1 MSGLDANALA
11 VILQNTLSSETT
23 VRKQGMTG
31 FTCEHVLL
39 FLLVV
44 LDGALLI
51 LGK

>member
-1 MSGLDANALA
+1 MSDLDANALA

-31 FTCEHVLL
+31 FIFCEHVLL
-39 FLLVV
+39 FLLLV
-44 LDGALLI
+44 GIILI